1 MVRGRGRISK
11 PEEEVWAKNGGG
23 GKGGRRVF
31 VLLGTWLWAETEGQG
46 EWEGQALGGGEWE
59 LAEGGSSGLFLCLC
73 GDCEMGTPGTSTTG
87 SSSLGWFWGSE
98 VWGAMEIAKGRGCT
112 DPWLPN
118 HKQRKGSKGSLR
130 KGGSSQGHSPCRP
143 VAAPSLDPGLLTPC
157 GPCATAGGLLGE
169 GGWLDPA
176 QSLVFCLVPPLGL
189 PAWPWAPRPPPSGAL
204 FPLAPSSSPISALPT
219 LYTVTCPSHWTIPS
233 SFCFPSPWRRAQDSV
248 CPGTFA
254 KEVRT
259 PVPRPVERRQESV
272 LCSSLGVK
280 L

>member
-31 VLLGTWLWAETEGQG
+31 VLLGTWLWAETEEQG
-46 EWEGQALGGGEWE
+46 EWEGQALGRGEWE
-59 LAEGGSSGLFLCLC
+59 LAEGGSSGLFPGLC

-87 SSSLGWFWGSE
+87 SSSLGWFQGSE

-118 HKQRKGSKGSLR
+118 HKQHKGSKGSLR
-130 KGGSSQGHSPCRP
+130 KGGSSQDHSPCLP

-157 GPCATAGGLLGE
+157 GPCAIAGGLLGE
-169 GGWLDPA
+169 GGWLDAA

-204 FPLAPSSSPISALPT
+204 FFPHLCSSHPLHSYLSLPLDHPLIFLFPQPLAQGSGQCVLRNICQRSED
-219 LYTVTCPSHWTIPS
+219 TCPPT
-233 SFCFPSPWRRAQDSV
+233 CGKEAGV
-248 CPGTFA
+248 CPA
-254 KEVRT
+254 
-259 PVPRPVERRQESV
+259 
-272 LCSSLGVK
+272 SSLGVK